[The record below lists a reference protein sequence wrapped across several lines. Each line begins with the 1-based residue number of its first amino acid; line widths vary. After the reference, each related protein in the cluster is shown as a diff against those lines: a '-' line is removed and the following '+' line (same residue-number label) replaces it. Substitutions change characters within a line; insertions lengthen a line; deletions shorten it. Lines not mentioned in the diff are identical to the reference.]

1 MSSVTDILLNELRVQ
16 CETQAKYEND
26 DKLRE
31 TQELIKMLGKL
42 PGGVKLSELRQI
54 WQDHMRDKEEKDV
67 KVDVLVDRL
76 REMELLGGLP
86 VVLQPQDEPNNE
98 QPAVEE
104 LKPLSDDQLIILN
117 FKLPTKQE
125 KTKTDESETSQICNV
140 IANFYNQMLSES
152 C

>member
-1 MSSVTDILLNELRVQ
+1 
-16 CETQAKYEND
+16 
-26 DKLRE
+26 
-31 TQELIKMLGKL
+31 
-42 PGGVKLSELRQI
+42 
-54 WQDHMRDKEEKDV
+54 MRDKEEKDV

-76 REMELLGGLP
+76 REMDLLGGLP